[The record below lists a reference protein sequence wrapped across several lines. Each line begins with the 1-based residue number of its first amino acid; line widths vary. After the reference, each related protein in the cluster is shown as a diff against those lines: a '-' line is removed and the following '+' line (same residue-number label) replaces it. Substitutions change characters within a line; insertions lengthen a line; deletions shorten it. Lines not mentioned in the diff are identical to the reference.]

1 MDRKHNKYLTPLAKE
16 LRKNM
21 TKEEK
26 HLWYDFLNSHHARFT
41 KQKVLGN
48 YIADFYSAKANLVIE
63 LDGSQHGK
71 EENAQKDDERT
82 KYLEEYGIQVL
93 RFQNYEI
100 TNNFKNVCEY
110 IDKITNKRM
119 KEENI
124 MTDIDRTKWFQN
136 AGYGLFVHWTSFSLP
151 ENATEKDLNKPYQK
165 RLQDYFNAV
174 EEFDVPAFCSQVVE
188 TGAKFLFITTSHAD
202 LHLPFPLKT
211 LDDIVPNHTSKR
223 DLIGEI
229 SDELAKHDI
238 KLLLYF
244 NGEGSTDPDYQ
255 NAVKFHQDPKT
266 HAEYCYKITEA
277 ISKKYGNKIAGWWID
292 CCYEIWADGRGKRY
306 DYKRYADAL
315 RAGNPNSIVAFNFR
329 GVDDWGSEWGRNIA
343 DFQAGEENDLI
354 NLPTHRFSGESG
366 LQWFA
371 LCWMDDYWVHE
382 KIGTPT
388 PAHSNEKV
396 LDYIKKVI
404 ANEGVFAYNV
414 APYRNGKFSDATMEQ
429 LKFIKNAL

>member
-188 TGAKFLFITTSHAD
+188 TGAK
-202 LHLPFPLKT
+202 
-211 LDDIVPNHTSKR
+211 
-223 DLIGEI
+223 
-229 SDELAKHDI
+229 
-238 KLLLYF
+238 
-244 NGEGSTDPDYQ
+244 
-255 NAVKFHQDPKT
+255 
-266 HAEYCYKITEA
+266 
-277 ISKKYGNKIAGWWID
+277 
-292 CCYEIWADGRGKRY
+292 
-306 DYKRYADAL
+306 
-315 RAGNPNSIVAFNFR
+315 
-329 GVDDWGSEWGRNIA
+329 
-343 DFQAGEENDLI
+343 
-354 NLPTHRFSGESG
+354 
-366 LQWFA
+366 
-371 LCWMDDYWVHE
+371 
-382 KIGTPT
+382 
-388 PAHSNEKV
+388 
-396 LDYIKKVI
+396 
-404 ANEGVFAYNV
+404 
-414 APYRNGKFSDATMEQ
+414 
-429 LKFIKNAL
+429 